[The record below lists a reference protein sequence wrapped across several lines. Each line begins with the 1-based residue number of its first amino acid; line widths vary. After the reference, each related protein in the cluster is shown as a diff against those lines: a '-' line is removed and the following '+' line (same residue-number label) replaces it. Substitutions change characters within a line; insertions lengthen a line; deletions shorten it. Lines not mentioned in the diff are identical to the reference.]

1 MGRLQDATIWIAI
14 FDGGRALLF
23 RRGGEGDAPLSPI
36 ETRQH
41 DNPPSRRQGR
51 ERGGRFHTP
60 AGGRSAAETPDHHT
74 RAEHAFVDTL
84 ARDLDRHAEAGEY
97 DKLIVMAP
105 ADLLRRFREKA
116 PHAAG
121 RTLASDS
128 GDFTRLPK
136 KTLEAKVD
144 ALIAEGRRAARH
156 LPT

>member
-1 MGRLQDATIWIAI
+1 MGRLHDETIWIAV
-14 FDGGRALLF
+14 FDGGRALIF
-23 RRGGEGDAPLSPI
+23 RRGGEGEAPLSPI

-84 ARDLDRHAEAGEY
+84 AHDLDRHAEAGEF
-97 DKLIVMAP
+97 DHLVVMAP
-105 ADLLRRFREKA
+105 AGLLRRFREQA

-121 RTLASDS
+121 RLLASEA
-128 GDFTRLPK
+128 GDFARLPK
-136 KTLEAKVD
+136 KPLEVKVD
-144 ALIAEGRRAARH
+144 ALIAEGRRTARH